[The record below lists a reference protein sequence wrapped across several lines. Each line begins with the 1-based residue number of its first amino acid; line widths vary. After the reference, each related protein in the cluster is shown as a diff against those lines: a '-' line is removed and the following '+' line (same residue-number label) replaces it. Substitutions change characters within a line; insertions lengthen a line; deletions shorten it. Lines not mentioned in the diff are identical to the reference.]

1 MGKKINVKNAIDL
14 AVLGVEVAVT
24 VGMFVHERKTSSTE
38 RLLDM
43 ENNSI
48 VQTSKIMTYVPK
60 DDASS
65 SFIKDE
71 KTVDTKTIL

>member
-1 MGKKINVKNAIDL
+1 MGKKINVKNALDL
-14 AVLGVEVAVT
+14 AVLGVEAAVT
-24 VGMFVHERKTSSTE
+24 VGMLVHERKTSSTE

-48 VQTSKIMTYVPK
+48 VLTSKVMTYVQK

>member
-14 AVLGVEVAVT
+14 AVLGVEAAVT
-24 VGMFVHERKTSSTE
+24 IGMLVHERKQSSTE

-48 VQTSKIMTYVPK
+48 VQTSKTLTYIPK
-60 DDASS
+60 DDSSS

-71 KTVDTKTIL
+71 KLVDTKSIM